1 MVIPERVALEKI
13 HLLPPAGRGDR
24 GGGGPRRRRALR
36 RAAEALLLLR
46 LPAGGSELYLQLR
59 RDLRFLA
66 RDFVVEQRRGEG
78 RRAAGPRRPSE
89 ERLCFYTG
97 HVLNRSDSFASLST
111 CAGLV
116 LAARPDGCPPF
127 PASPRAHGAVGSFPA
142 VPCLRGCRSA
152 PGFVLGEMPHGGK
165 KRLWGWAGASP
176 QHFTSVLPLSASP
189 QHLTWVPF
197 LTASPQPPVPRCVSG
212 VPPVRAFLSAPGSCP
227 RTPMSEGPRLTPTAD
242 THLRG
247 LESAT
252 GAGECSLWWCCP
264 PFGCLVGSACPGPL
278 SSRYRGHCGTAW
290 DSGASAR
297 HRSFSLP
304 LPLGVCA

>member
-78 RRAAGPRRPSE
+78 QRAAGPRRPSE

-116 LAARPDGCPPF
+116 LAARPDGCPPY
-127 PASPRAHGAVGSFPA
+127 PVSPRAHGTVGSFPA
-142 VPCLRGCRSA
+142 VPCLK
-152 PGFVLGEMPHGGK
+152 GFVLGEMPHGGK
-165 KRLWGWAGASP
+165 KRLWGRASASASHLSALP
-176 QHFTSVLPLSASP
+176 QHFTSVLPLSTSP
-189 QHLTWVPF
+189 R
-197 LTASPQPPVPRCVSG
+197 PPVPRCVSG
-212 VPPVRAFLSAPGSCP
+212 VPPREGFLSAPGSCP
-227 RTPMSEGPRLTPTAD
+227 CTSMSEGPRLTPTAD
-242 THLRG
+242 IHQRG

-252 GAGECSLWWCCP
+252 GAGECSCGGAASHLGGWWALP
-264 PFGCLVGSACPGPL
+264 ALVPSPAGVGDTVVQPGTAAPQQEEVIL
-278 SSRYRGHCGTAW
+278 CGTACVIL
-290 DSGASAR
+290 SGG
-297 HRSFSLP
+297 LE
-304 LPLGVCA
+304 GQDKG